1 MTTADALALFE
12 AQLKAACAPVGVKVL
27 RSPLALKE
35 PGLVVRIVPRKPY
48 PLVRTAGEQT
58 QARKALSVAVLI
70 QNRIDSERAMLTYL
84 DLADL
89 LVDIS
94 ADMTRLVGP
103 AGPVPDS
110 RVVWSTS
117 PEEAVCDDPADDSV
131 VWLRDE
137 WRVTIYIP

>member
-1 MTTADALALFE
+1 MTTAEALALFE
-12 AQLKAACAPVGVKVL
+12 AQLKAACAPLGVKVL
-27 RSPLALKE
+27 RAPLAIKE

-48 PLVRTAGEQT
+48 PLMRTAAERM

-70 QNRIDSERAMLTYL
+70 QNRIDSDRAMVKYL
-84 DLADL
+84 ALADL

-94 ADMTRLVGP
+94 TDMTRLMDT

-110 RVVWSTS
+110 RIVWATS
-117 PEEAVCDDPADDSV
+117 PEEAIFDDPADDSV

>member
-1 MTTADALALFE
+1 MTTAEALALFE
-12 AQLKAACAPVGVKVL
+12 AQLKAACSPLGVKVL
-27 RSPLALKE
+27 RAPLAIKE

-48 PLVRTAGEQT
+48 PLMRTAGERT

-70 QNRIDSERAMLTYL
+70 QNRIDSDRAMIKYL
-84 DLADL
+84 ALADL

-94 ADMTRLVGP
+94 TDMTRLMDT

-110 RVVWSTS
+110 RIVWATS
-117 PEEAVCDDPADDSV
+117 PEEAIFDDPADDSV